1 MPSAIRAVFF
11 DAVGTLIHPH
21 PSPGEVYA
29 LVGRRWGSRL
39 PLDAIVPRFR
49 LAFAREDEIDREA
62 GWRTSEAR
70 EIERWRRIVG
80 TVLDDVTDP
89 EGCFQELREH
99 FARPEVWRCE
109 SGVETVFAALA
120 ARGLVVGVASNF
132 DGRLRRVLAGLPPL
146 RSVWRLVISSEMGWR
161 KPAPEFFSGL
171 CRVTGL
177 AGDEILMVGDDPVND
192 GAGAEAAGLRILLLD
207 SRCPAGDGRCLA
219 RLADLPRVLERL
231 C

>member
-1 MPSAIRAVFF
+1 MPSIRAVFF

-21 PSPGEVYA
+21 PLPAEVYA
-29 LVGRRWGSRL
+29 LIGSRWGSRL
-39 PLDAIVPRFR
+39 PVDVIAARFR
-49 LAFAREDEIDREA
+49 SAFAREDQVDRDA

-70 EIERWRRIVG
+70 EFERWRRIVG
-80 TVLDDVTDP
+80 AVLDDVTDP
-89 EGCFQELREH
+89 EGCFQEMREH
-99 FARPEVWRCE
+99 FARPEAWRCE
-109 SGVETVFAALA
+109 PGVETVFAALA

-146 RSVWRLVISSEMGWR
+146 RSLWRLVISSEMGWR

-192 GAGAEAAGLRILLLD
+192 AAGAEGAGLRMLLLD
-207 SRCPAGDGRCLA
+207 RRCQAGDHRCLP
-219 RLADLPRVLERL
+219 RVADLPAALERL
-231 C
+231 G